1 MQKFMLFVCTLAIAC
16 NTYAQDAKTYKTKF
30 SGVNKRVI
38 MDIDAKQ
45 LDIEGYSGDEII
57 IEATDVPSVPK
68 EADGLRPLSAGGVD
82 NTGAGLS
89 VYPNGD
95 VLKIN
100 VVMKGKALYKIKMPK
115 ELALVIKKR
124 NSCSCNETGMSIIG
138 MEGSIEVNTNYESI
152 TLTDVSGPIVAN
164 SHQGKIKIIYDEKM
178 PDKPSS
184 IVSYNSNV
192 DVTVSE
198 KAKVLFSIS
207 SSDGNMFTDLDLKPY
222 TPDPKVLEEEKKV
235 MEEARAS
242 KRAQIS
248 TWSSDD
254 KAKQEAEIAVG
265 QRLQGSTAV
274 AGTMRSTSPAS
285 SGGTYTTKGYTVVGD
300 DNVVVAG
307 QNGIFYSFSDGQ
319 YKFWDSDRNAPK
331 YVLNEPGT
339 KISIRTTRG
348 NVYLRKKK

>member
-1 MQKFMLFVCTLAIAC
+1 MQKFMLFVCTLAIAGS
-16 NTYAQDAKTYKTKF
+16 TFAQDAKTYKTKF
-30 SGVNKRVI
+30 SGANKRVI

-45 LDIEGYSGDEII
+45 LDIEGYNGDEII
-57 IEATDVPSVPK
+57 ITATDVPNVPK

-82 NTGAGLS
+82 NTNVGLS
-89 VYPNGD
+89 AYPNGD

-100 VVMKGKALYKIKMPK
+100 VVLKGKALYKIKMPK
-115 ELALVIKKR
+115 ELALVVKKR
-124 NSCSCNETGMSIIG
+124 NSCSCNETGMSIMG
-138 MEGSIEVNTNYESI
+138 MEGSIEVNTNYEDI
-152 TLTDVSGPIVAN
+152 TLTNVSGPVVAN
-164 SHQGKIKIIYDEKM
+164 SSQGKIKVIYDDKM

-184 IVSYNSNV
+184 IVSYNDNV

-207 SSDGNMFTDLDLKPY
+207 SADGNMFTDLDLKPY
-222 TPDPKVLEEEKKV
+222 TPDPKALEEEKKV
-235 MEEARAS
+235 FEEARAA

-248 TWSSDD
+248 AWSSDD

-265 QRLQGSTAV
+265 QRLQGTT
-274 AGTMRSTSPAS
+274 AGTGTIIRSTSPAS
-285 SGGTYTTKGYTVVGD
+285 SGGTYTKGYAVGD
-300 DNVVVAG
+300 DNVIVTN
-307 QNGIFYSFSDGQ
+307 QNGMFYSFSDGQ
-319 YKFWDSDRNAPK
+319 YKLWDSDRNAPK

>member
-1 MQKFMLFVCTLAIAC
+1 MLFVCTLAIAGS
-16 NTYAQDAKTYKTKF
+16 TFAQDAKTYKTKF
-30 SGVNKRVI
+30 SGANKRVI

-57 IEATDVPSVPK
+57 IEAADLPSVPK

-115 ELALVIKKR
+115 ELALIVKKR
-124 NSCSCNETGMSIIG
+124 NSCSCNETGMSITG
-138 MEGSIEVNTNYESI
+138 MEGSIEVNTNYEDI
-152 TLTDVSGPIVAN
+152 TLTNVSGPVVAN
-164 SHQGKIKIIYDEKM
+164 SSQGKIKVVYDDKM

-184 IVSYNSNV
+184 IVSYNDNV

-222 TPDPKVLEEEKKV
+222 TPAPDVKALDEQEKKVLEE
-235 MEEARAS
+235 ARAA
-242 KRAQIS
+242 KRTQIS
-248 TWSSDD
+248 SWSADD

-265 QRLQGSTAV
+265 QRLQGTT
-274 AGTMRSTSPAS
+274 AGTGTIRSTSPAS
-285 SGGTYTTKGYTVVGD
+285 SGGTYTKGYTVVGD
-300 DNVVVAG
+300 DNVVVQG
-307 QNGIFYSFSDGQ
+307 QNGMYYSFPDGQ
-319 YKFWDSDRNAPK
+319 YNSWGSDRNAPK
-331 YVLNEPGT
+331 YVLNEPNT

>member
-1 MQKFMLFVCTLAIAC
+1 MQKFVLFVCMLAIVSS
-16 NTYAQDAKTYKTKF
+16 TYAQDAKTYKTKF
-30 SGVNKRVI
+30 SGANKRVI

-45 LDIEGYSGDEII
+45 LDIEGYSGDELI
-57 IEATDVPSVPK
+57 IEATDIPNVPK
-68 EADGLRPLSAGGVD
+68 EADGLRPLSAGGID
-82 NTGAGLS
+82 NTGLGLS
-89 VYPNGD
+89 AYPSGD

-100 VVMKGKALYKIKMPK
+100 VVMKGKSLYKIKMPK
-115 ELALVIKKR
+115 ELALIVKKR
-124 NSCSCNETGMSIIG
+124 NSCSCNEKGMSITG

-152 TLTDVSGPIVAN
+152 TLTNVSGPVVAN
-164 SHQGKIKIIYDEKM
+164 SSQGKIKVIYDDKM

-184 IVSYNSNV
+184 IVSYNDNV
-192 DVTVSE
+192 DVTLSE

-222 TPDPKVLEEEKKV
+222 TPDPKAIEEEKKV
-235 MEEARAS
+235 LEEARAA
-242 KRAQIS
+242 KRAQVS
-248 TWSSDD
+248 GWSSED
-254 KAKQEAEIAVG
+254 KAKQEVEIVEG
-265 QRLQGSTAV
+265 RRLQGSTTV
-274 AGTMRSTSPAS
+274 TGTIRSASPAS
-285 SGGTYTTKGYTVVGD
+285 SGGTYPKGYVVGD

-307 QNGIFYSFSDGQ
+307 QNGMFYSFSDGQ

>member
-1 MQKFMLFVCTLAIAC
+1 MQKFMLFVCTLAIAGS
-16 NTYAQDAKTYKTKF
+16 TYAQDAKTYKTKF
-30 SGVNKRVI
+30 SGANKRVI

-45 LDIEGYSGDEII
+45 LDIEGYNGDEII
-57 IEATDVPSVPK
+57 IEATNVPSVPK
-68 EADGLRPLSAGGVD
+68 EADGLRPLSAGGID

-222 TPDPKVLEEEKKV
+222 IEPAKTEEKSTKQLQDEV
-235 MEEARAS
+235 IANAVKDRTRAITINGQS
-242 KRAQIS
+242 
-248 TWSSDD
+248 
-254 KAKQEAEIAVG
+254 VG
-265 QRLQGSTAV
+265 KDAGWGSTSSATNAFPNV
-274 AGTMRSTSPAS
+274 YYWSGNDWATNNTNIAANSAAPTSYLSWNDAD
-285 SGGTYTTKGYTVVGD
+285 KG
-300 DNVVVAG
+300 
-307 QNGIFYSFSDGQ
+307 F
-319 YKFWDSDRNAPK
+319 PK
-331 YVLNEPGT
+331 YVLNEGQT
-339 KISIRTTRG
+339 KILIRTING